1 MGKSALTVRFVKD
14 AFLEHYNP
22 TIEGASLVVRR
33 IVALA
38 VLTVPA
44 EHFRREIN
52 VNGETIGVSVAS
64 CPPSTR
70 VVAHSGHPLVG
81 HLGHRRGRA
90 IYRPQR
96 GLSFGAYS
104 LRSRAVRCCADR
116 DYSSL
121 ARVMCSS
128 SGDFARDLI
137 RAAAELRTHSLTQ
150 EASLQEL
157 EGLRQQILHVKAGE
171 PVRFSSILAFRCLIA
186 HSERPLGYRWH
197 EDGSRESFLPLDI
210 LQSLKCRQYNEREV
224 TRAAIQDLAS
234 RWNVPFYETSAKK
247 NWHIQEVFSDLA
259 KQMIVRYPNASPKK
273 RHRKDCVIM

>member
-1 MGKSALTVRFVKD
+1 MRT
-14 AFLEHYNP
+14 
-22 TIEGASLVVRR
+22 AS
-33 IVALA
+33 
-38 VLTVPA
+38 
-44 EHFRREIN
+44 
-52 VNGETIGVSVAS
+52 
-64 CPPSTR
+64 
-70 VVAHSGHPLVG
+70 
-81 HLGHRRGRA
+81 
-90 IYRPQR
+90 
-96 GLSFGAYS
+96 
-104 LRSRAVRCCADR
+104 RSRAVRCCVDR
-116 DYSSL
+116 GSSSL

-128 SGDFARDLI
+128 SGEFSHGLFVC
-137 RAAAELRTHSLTQ
+137 AAAELRTHSLTQ

-171 PVRFSSILAFRCLIA
+171 PVRFSSIHAFRCLIA

-197 EDGSRESFLPLDI
+197 QDGSRESFPPLGCLP
-210 LQSLKCRQYNEREV
+210 SLKYRQYNEREV